1 MLNKIL
7 FKLFGVR
14 LISSQCGEDLI
25 VESLLPFK
33 KNGFYV
39 DVGANHPIK
48 YNNTLLFHNKGWKGI
63 NIEPNPS
70 KKWLFRLFRNHD
82 INLNVGVGQEKS
94 EIDFYVFNESTLS
107 TFDNGSAE
115 EFKKIG
121 HQILKTIKI
130 PVLPLKEI
138 LAKYA
143 NNKEIDLMTIDTE
156 GFDMEVLKSNDWG
169 KFKPSFI
176 ILETLEYR
184 ENNTGKKL
192 NDIFDP
198 YMESVGYKKIAD
210 TYINT
215 IYEKNN

>member
-1 MLNKIL
+1 MINKIL
-7 FKLFGVR
+7 HKLFGIR
-14 LISSQCGEDLI
+14 FISSQTGEDLI
-25 VESLLPFK
+25 IETLLPFK
-33 KNGFYV
+33 KDGFYI
-39 DVGANHPIK
+39 DIGANHPVK

-70 KKWLFRLFRNHD
+70 KKWLFRLFRSHD
-82 INLNVGVGQEKS
+82 INLNIGVGQEKS
-94 EIDFYVFNESTLS
+94 EIDFYVFDESTLS
-107 TFDNGSAE
+107 TFDKSSVE

-121 HQILKTIKI
+121 HKILRTIKI

-138 LAKYA
+138 LAKYTD
-143 NNKEIDLMTIDTE
+143 NKEIDLMTIDTE
-156 GFDMEVLKSNDWG
+156 GYDMDVLKSNDWQ
-169 KFKPSFI
+169 KFRPNFI

-198 YMESVGYKKIAD
+198 YMEKIGYRKIAD

-215 IYEKNN
+215 IYEKTY